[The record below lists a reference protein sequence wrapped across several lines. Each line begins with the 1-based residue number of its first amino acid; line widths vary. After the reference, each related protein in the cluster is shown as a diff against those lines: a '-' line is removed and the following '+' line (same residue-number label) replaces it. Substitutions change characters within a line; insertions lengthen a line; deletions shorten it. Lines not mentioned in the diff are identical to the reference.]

1 MHIDWR
7 VPLHLTVL
15 RRIRLVHSLN
25 KKNIFFVVSAEAI
38 TCEQHCSKFYNFRIL
53 ASKRVRKSSKN
64 RLVHLLANE
73 MSEPCSARA
82 WNRPLTSL
90 TVFSRKFCIIDFPEI
105 SGIFLEIL
113 PIDINH
119 RQKRIIAQISHPSSN
134 VQPSSLFSCQNIW

>member
-1 MHIDWR
+1 MVTDR
-7 VPLHLTVL
+7 GFFYFEFNYFGQSSSSDCP
-15 RRIRLVHSLN
+15 RISSLL
-25 KKNIFFVVSAEAI
+25 
-38 TCEQHCSKFYNFRIL
+38 RIL

-105 SGIFLEIL
+105 S
-113 PIDINH
+113 D
-119 RQKRIIAQISHPSSN
+119 
-134 VQPSSLFSCQNIW
+134 SLDTRRADLVP